1 MNALYAKCIL
11 YAYPGLEKII
21 DQTDTLVMKKA
32 LASMT
37 DFRPC
42 VSQCESILELTE
54 RKQLF
59 IELKLVCDS
68 ILKRFTAE
76 EMKCLDYR
84 YFQQKPKEIYDDM
97 DKRSRGYYRKQTKI
111 LEVFRSLL
119 EESGMT
125 DEMFEKRYL
134 VNEFLQAVYKRVN
147 LKEQEELRLEKMLF
161 LPSCSCVPKR
171 RNVVKISK
179 KIA

>member
-11 YAYPGLEKII
+11 YAYPSLEKII
-21 DQTDTLVMKKA
+21 AQTNELVEKKA
-32 LASMT
+32 LASMN

-42 VSQCESILELTE
+42 AVQCDAILELIE

-59 IELKLVCDS
+59 IDLKLACDC
-68 ILKRFTAE
+68 ILKRFTPE
-76 EMKCLDYR
+76 EMRFLDFK
-84 YFQQKPKEIYDDM
+84 YFKQKPKETYEDIDTYN
-97 DKRSRGYYRKQTKI
+97 RGYYRKQARIFLGFK
-111 LEVFRSLL
+111 SLL

-125 DEMFEKRYL
+125 DKMFEERYL

-147 LKEQEELRLEKMLF
+147 FKEEEEKSLERNLIGQTVYH
-161 LPSCSCVPKR
+161 PIKR
-171 RNVVKISK
+171 RNVVKSSS